1 MSIRWGECKQVCAR
15 IVSDA
20 HEAPSPKGASY
31 FAYCTLRR
39 QCYVSMS
46 FVSHN
51 VNDFSL
57 ILLIFSAGGS
67 PYTYRLSELEQ
78 TRDELLMLLY
88 QEDKAIVDENVV
100 SHT

>member
-1 MSIRWGECKQVCAR
+1 
-15 IVSDA
+15 
-20 HEAPSPKGASY
+20 
-31 FAYCTLRR
+31 
-39 QCYVSMS
+39 MS

-67 PYTYRLSELEQ
+67 VLLYVHTCRLSELEQ